1 MKIAVELMRQILS
14 VVAYC
19 IFRKI
24 ASAPAIA
31 YVTMVTTTVFVT
43 TRTVAC
49 TLQSCNSILLQSTV
63 QVSVSLLLYGVLGL
77 YNLDEIKQDD

>member
-1 MKIAVELMRQILS
+1 MIVAEITRQILS

-19 IFRKI
+19 VFRNI

-31 YVTMVTTTVFVT
+31 YVTMVTTTVFFNN
-43 TRTVAC
+43 RTVAC
-49 TLQSCNSILLQSTV
+49 TLQSCNSLLLQSTL
-63 QVSVSLLLYGVLGL
+63 QVSASLLLYGVLGL